1 MKQERT
7 AAVAVKGLP
16 LSRQVIAAA
25 LAIVAAVALPQVFHF
40 IGAISG
46 SGTVPG
52 SVFSPMHLPVILV
65 GLLAGPLAGGL
76 AGLFSPVVSH
86 FISGMPGAMMVPL
99 MMAELAG
106 YGVIA
111 GLLCNVKLPC
121 ILKVLIAQIGGRLV
135 YAVAI
140 LVAVN
145 LLGKTNFSIS
155 SIIPSVI
162 AGLPGLLLQWAFIP
176 LIVYRINGRK

>member
-7 AAVAVKGLP
+7 TAVAVKGMT
-16 LSRQVIAAA
+16 LSHQMAAAA
-25 LAIVAAVALPQVFHF
+25 LAIVVAVDLPQVFHF

-145 LLGKTNFSIS
+145 VFGKTNFSVS

-162 AGLPGLLLQWAFIP
+162 AGLPGLMLQWAFIP
-176 LIVYRINGRK
+176 LIVYRVNGRK

>member
-1 MKQERT
+1 MKQEKTT
-7 AAVAVKGLP
+7 AIAVRGMK
-16 LSRQVIAAA
+16 LSYQMIAAA
-25 LAIVAAVALPQVFHF
+25 LAIVAAVALPQIFHF

-145 LLGKTNFSIS
+145 VFGKTNFSVS

-162 AGLPGLLLQWAFIP
+162 AGLPGLMLQWAFIP
-176 LIVYRINGRK
+176 LIVYRVNGRK

>member
-1 MKQERT
+1 MKQERAT
-7 AAVAVKGLP
+7 AVAVKGMK
-16 LSRQVIAAA
+16 LSYQMIAAA
-25 LAIVAAVALPQVFHF
+25 LAIVAAVALPQIFHF

-106 YGVIA
+106 YGLIA
-111 GLLCNVKLPC
+111 GLLCNVRLPSVV
-121 ILKVLIAQIGGRLV
+121 KVLIAQIGGRLV
-135 YAVAI
+135 YAAAI
-140 LVAVN
+140 LVAVHAF
-145 LLGKTNFSIS
+145 GKTNFSVS

-176 LIVYRINGRK
+176 LIIYRVNGRK

>member
-7 AAVAVKGLP
+7 TAVAVKGLP

-25 LAIVAAVALPQVFHF
+25 LAIVAAVALPQIFHF

-65 GLLAGPLAGGL
+65 GLLAGPLAGGV
-76 AGLFSPVVSH
+76 AGLFSPAVSH
-86 FISGMPGAMMVPL
+86 LISGMPGAMMVPL

-106 YGVIA
+106 YGVVA
-111 GLLCNVKLPC
+111 GLLCNARLPS
-121 ILKVLIAQIGGRLV
+121 IVKVLIAQIGGRLV

-140 LVAVN
+140 LVAVH
-145 LLGKTNFSIS
+145 LFGKTNFSVS

-176 LIVYRINGRK
+176 LIVYRVNGRK

>member
-25 LAIVAAVALPQVFHF
+25 LAIVAAVALPQIFHF

-52 SVFSPMHLPVILV
+52 SVFSPMHLPVI
-65 GLLAGPLAGGL
+65 LAGPLAGGL

-106 YGVIA
+106 YGVVA
-111 GLLCNVKLPC
+111 GLLCNARLPC
-121 ILKVLIAQIGGRLV
+121 IVKVVIAQIGGRLV

-140 LVAVN
+140 LVAANVF
-145 LLGKTNFSIS
+145 GKTNFSIS

-162 AGLPGLLLQWAFIP
+162 AGLPGLMLQWAFIP
-176 LIVYRINGRK
+176 LIVYRVNGRK

>member
-1 MKQERT
+1 MKQEKTAVVAVQGLSVSRQMI
-7 AAVAVKGLP
+7 AAV
-16 LSRQVIAAA
+16 

-40 IGAISG
+40 IGALSG

-145 LLGKTNFSIS
+145 VFGKTNFSVS

-162 AGLPGLLLQWAFIP
+162 AGLPGLMLQWAFIP
-176 LIVYRINGRK
+176 LIVYRVNGRK

>member
-7 AAVAVKGLP
+7 TAVAVKGMA
-16 LSRQVIAAA
+16 LSHQMIAAA
-25 LAIVAAVALPQVFHF
+25 LAIVVAVALPQVFHF

-86 FISGMPGAMMVPL
+86 FISGMPGAMMVLL

-145 LLGKTNFSIS
+145 VFGKTNFSVS

-162 AGLPGLLLQWAFIP
+162 AGLPGLMLQWAFIP
-176 LIVYRINGRK
+176 LIVYRVNGRK

>member
-1 MKQERT
+1 MKQEKTT
-7 AAVAVKGLP
+7 AIAVRGMK
-16 LSRQVIAAA
+16 LSYQMIAAA

-106 YGVIA
+106 YGVVA
-111 GLLCNVKLPC
+111 GLLCNARLPC
-121 ILKVLIAQIGGRLV
+121 IVKVVIAQIGGRLM

-145 LLGKTNFSIS
+145 VFGKTNFSVS

-162 AGLPGLLLQWAFIP
+162 AGLPGLMLQWAFIP
-176 LIVYRINGRK
+176 LIVYRVNGRK